1 LQNNGVKYGQLSYYV
16 YTEDGKTVIEKWS
29 YSDDRELSYGKYEK
43 LSFTNN
49 NGDIVI
55 DLFPTCIVDS
65 VKLNNLDT
73 LDDTLKVHYYAMNTN
88 SVAIVVNPNNPHKL
102 NHEFNYN
109 EYGYYST
116 MYLTDTSNRN
126 LGTIEMRNG
135 QWKINLTSGAVNTV
149 SFDRTNG
156 VLTIT
161 TK

>member
-1 LQNNGVKYGQLSYYV
+1 
-16 YTEDGKTVIEKWS
+16 
-29 YSDDRELSYGKYEK
+29 
-43 LSFTNN
+43 
-49 NGDIVI
+49 
-55 DLFPTCIVDS
+55 
-65 VKLNNLDT
+65 
-73 LDDTLKVHYYAMNTN
+73 MNTN

-109 EYGYYST
+109 EYGYYDT